1 LLRSAGWFFED
12 RRKEKQTMA
21 AGKARGI
28 ILLAHGSRDER
39 WRAPIEAV
47 AARVTALDPQ
57 ARVVCAYMELATP
70 DLRTAAAA
78 LIASGA
84 RSLRVVPLFLGMGKH
99 AREDLPLQLD
109 ALRGN
114 WPDVDFQLAS
124 IVGEEPELVE
134 LLARIASKS

>member
-1 LLRSAGWFFED
+1 M
-12 RRKEKQTMA
+12 TTVN
-21 AGKARGI
+21 ARGI

-39 WRAPIEAV
+39 WREPIEAV

-57 ARVVCAYMELATP
+57 ARVVCAYMELAAP
-70 DLRTAAAA
+70 DLRTASAA

-84 RSLRVVPLFLGMGKH
+84 KSLRVVPLFLGMGKH

-109 ALRGN
+109 ALRGI
-114 WPDVDFQLAS
+114 WPQVEIQLTG

-134 LLARIASKS
+134 LLARIATKS

>member
-1 LLRSAGWFFED
+1 MTTGST
-12 RRKEKQTMA
+12 K
-21 AGKARGI
+21 GI

-39 WRAPIEAV
+39 WREPIEAV

-57 ARVVCAYMELATP
+57 ARVVCAYMELAAP

-84 RSLRVVPLFLGMGKH
+84 RALRVVPLFLGMGKH

-109 ALRGN
+109 ALRGI
-114 WPDVDFQLAS
+114 WPQVEFQLAN

-134 LLARIASKS
+134 LLAKIASKS

>member
-1 LLRSAGWFFED
+1 M
-12 RRKEKQTMA
+12 TTVN
-21 AGKARGI
+21 ARGI

-39 WRAPIEAV
+39 WREPIEAV

-70 DLRTAAAA
+70 DLRTASAA

-99 AREDLPLQLD
+99 AREDLPLQLE
-109 ALRGN
+109 ALRGT
-114 WPDVDFQLAS
+114 WPNVEFQLAS

-134 LLARIASKS
+134 LLARIATKS